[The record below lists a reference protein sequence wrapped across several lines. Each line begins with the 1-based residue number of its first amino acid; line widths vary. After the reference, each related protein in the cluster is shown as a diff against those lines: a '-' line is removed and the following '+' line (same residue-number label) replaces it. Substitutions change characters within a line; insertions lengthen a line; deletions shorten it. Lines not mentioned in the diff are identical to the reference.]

1 MNQVIN
7 IQNMELSR
15 KTVGKYIRLLYPSK
29 NLKEKKRKHKVLVKV
44 SMNHI
49 HFSSKFPYIIIIV
62 RIKKTSDNNSFH

>member
-7 IQNMELSR
+7 IQKMELSR

-29 NLKEKKRKHKVLVKV
+29 NLKEKKYKYKVLVKV

-49 HFSSKFPYIIIIV
+49 HLSSKFP
-62 RIKKTSDNNSFH
+62 